1 MYLAQSQRVVLDAPK
16 KEPAAEDSDEDSD
29 DDSDDDSG
37 EEEQVTE
44 KAVVVKAAADSDE
57 DSDDSDGD
65 DDDET
70 VFDEESDELHSD
82 FEREN
87 MPTEGSSHSETLP
100 NATPKQQVR
109 GHPEPP
115 AVRLPHA

>member
-1 MYLAQSQRVVLDAPK
+1 MATENQQRRPHLFPHDTRS
-16 KEPAAEDSDEDSD
+16 AE
-29 DDSDDDSG
+29 G
-37 EEEQVTE
+37 YTAK

-70 VFDEESDELHSD
+70 VSDEESDELPSG

-87 MPTEGSSHSETLP
+87 MSTEGSSHSETLP

-109 GHPEPP
+109 GHPKPP
-115 AVRLPHA
+115 AVRLSHA